1 MLRSVGTGP
10 CSWSNGV
17 LVECLQGYTSGS
29 VFFFFSHALKKK
41 EFSSVSYKKA
51 CKAVT
56 QGNFWQAALIVNNRT
71 VLGTL
76 SNSGGKRAKS

>member
-1 MLRSVGTGP
+1 MGF
-10 CSWSNGV
+10 WSSAYKV
-17 LVECLQGYTSGS
+17 TLLEVY
-29 VFFFFSHALKKK
+29 FFFSHALKKK